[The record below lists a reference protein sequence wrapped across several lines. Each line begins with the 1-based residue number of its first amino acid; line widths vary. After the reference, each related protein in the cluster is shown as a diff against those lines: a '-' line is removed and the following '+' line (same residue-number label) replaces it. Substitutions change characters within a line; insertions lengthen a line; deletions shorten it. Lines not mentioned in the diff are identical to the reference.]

1 MVVDLS
7 VFDKIKTV
15 KDYQDAEQ
23 EFQLKKLAAM
33 KSAQGNDPAALQLAN
48 AYLEAK
54 QSGNIDKANA
64 LEMFG
69 KTLAEKGMLQNADG
83 SYGYAQGVIP
93 SAAAMAG
100 AKESAKE
107 QASQIQK
114 DIHEPQRAGDVK
126 KAELGQQLSYSGPIE
141 RAKKE
146 GQGEITDIAK
156 ANTGKGQVSS
166 AVQDVRDYYE
176 ELKNK
181 NAAISTQQSGLENA
195 INRTRSSGV
204 GQFLGKTF
212 GTEEQSI
219 RNKIN
224 NQKPALINAI
234 RQATGMSAKAMDSN
248 VELQFYLQQATD
260 PSLDIESNLSALDSI
275 EKKYGISTSIPDQI
289 TLPPEIGLPSTALPQ
304 LPPDVSLPG
313 AREFYDKKKPLLKYN
328 PQTGE
333 FE

>member
-1 MVVDLS
+1 
-7 VFDKIKTV
+7 
-15 KDYQDAEQ
+15 
-23 EFQLKKLAAM
+23 
-33 KSAQGNDPAALQLAN
+33 
-48 AYLEAK
+48 
-54 QSGNIDKANA
+54 
-64 LEMFG
+64 
-69 KTLAEKGMLQNADG
+69 MLFR
-83 SYGYAQGVIP
+83 S
-93 SAAAMAG
+93 
-100 AKESAKE
+100 
-107 QASQIQK
+107 
-114 DIHEPQRAGDVK
+114 RAGDVK

-156 ANTGKGQVSS
+156 TNTGKGQVSS

-275 EKKYGISTSIPDQI
+275 E
-289 TLPPEIGLPSTALPQ
+289 IGRAH
-304 LPPDVSLPG
+304 V
-313 AREFYDKKKPLLKYN
+313 
-328 PQTGE
+328 
-333 FE
+333 